1 VSPSPGPRGRPTA
14 GFLVLSGSLALLL
27 AACGH
32 DARATG
38 GLGTPAPDYEAPTMD
53 GELVSLDDF
62 RGQVVLLN
70 MWATWCP
77 PCRWE
82 MPHLQSLH
90 EELGGRGLAVV
101 GVSVDSSG
109 SDRQVRQFLDE
120 LGITFLILRDPAERG
135 HRLFGGYGLPITVLI
150 DGEGTVRWRHMGPV
164 TSDDPGLRAILDET
178 LGALPGE

>member
-1 VSPSPGPRGRPTA
+1 MRGGAPPPGLLAFGSA
-14 GFLVLSGSLALLL
+14 LVLLLS
-27 AACGH
+27 ACGP
-32 DARATG
+32 DMQASG
-38 GLGTPAPDYEAPTMD
+38 GLGAPAPAFEAPTMD
-53 GELVSLDDF
+53 GALIALEDL

-90 EELGGRGLAVV
+90 EELGEKGLAVV
-101 GVSVDSSG
+101 GVSVDSAG

-120 LGITFLILRDPAERG
+120 LGITFMILRDPAERG

-150 DGEGTVRWRHMGPV
+150 DGEGIVRWRHMGPV
-164 TSDDPGLRAILDET
+164 TSDDPGLRSILDET
-178 LGALPGE
+178 LGALAP